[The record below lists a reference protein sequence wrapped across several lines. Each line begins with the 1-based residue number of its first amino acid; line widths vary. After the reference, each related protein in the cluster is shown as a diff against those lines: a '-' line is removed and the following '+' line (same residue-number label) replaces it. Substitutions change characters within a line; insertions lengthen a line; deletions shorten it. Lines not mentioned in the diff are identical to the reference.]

1 MKSTTS
7 YFILLVSFIGL
18 LFLQQYEN
26 RNNQKAF
33 HEQNQ
38 KITIDQTMMENRLRA
53 LEDAVDSL
61 LKLVNN
67 QSTIELGEVKP
78 FIEPLKELHQS
89 ESVLGLDHQFITLD
103 EAVRIRDSKNEL
115 SQIAQQ
121 NINLAYEMGGG
132 TWYGAEK
139 IWNTDTFKKSSLAL
153 RKKE

>member
-1 MKSTTS
+1 MKSTSS

-33 HEQNQ
+33 PEQNQ
-38 KITIDQTMMENRLRA
+38 KTKIDQAIIENRLGP
-53 LEDAVDSL
+53 LEIAVDSL
-61 LKLVNN
+61 LQLFDN
-67 QSTIELGEVKP
+67 QSDIELVETKP
-78 FIEPLKELHQS
+78 LVEAPKELYQS
-89 ESVLGLDHQFITLD
+89 ESALGLNHQFITLD
-103 EAVRIRDSKNEL
+103 EAVRVRDSKNGL

-121 NINLAYEMGGG
+121 DINLAYEMGGG

-139 IWNTDTFKKSSLAL
+139 IWNTDTFKKRSLAL

>member
-1 MKSTTS
+1 MKSTSS

-18 LFLQQYEN
+18 LLLKQYEN

-38 KITIDQTMMENRLRA
+38 KTKIDQTMMENRLGA
-53 LEDAVDSL
+53 LEVAVDSL
-61 LKLVNN
+61 LQLFDN
-67 QSTIELGEVKP
+67 QSDIELVETKP
-78 FIEPLKELHQS
+78 LVEAPKELYQS
-89 ESVLGLDHQFITLD
+89 ESALGLNHQFITLD
-103 EAVRIRDSKNEL
+103 EAVRVRESKNEL

-121 NINLAYEMGGG
+121 DINLAYEMGGG

>member
-38 KITIDQTMMENRLRA
+38 KITIDQTMMENRLGA
-53 LEDAVDSL
+53 LEVAVDSL

-103 EAVRIRDSKNEL
+103 EAVRVRDSKNEL

-139 IWNTDTFKKSSLAL
+139 IWNTDTFKKRSIAL

>member
-38 KITIDQTMMENRLRA
+38 KITIDQTMMENRLGA
-53 LEDAVDSL
+53 LEVAVDSL

-103 EAVRIRDSKNEL
+103 EAVRVRDSKNEL

>member
-1 MKSTTS
+1 MKSTSS

-38 KITIDQTMMENRLRA
+38 KITIDQTMMENRLGA
-53 LEDAVDSL
+53 LEVAVDSL

-103 EAVRIRDSKNEL
+103 EAVRVRDSKNEL

-121 NINLAYEMGGG
+121 DINLAYEMGGG

-139 IWNTDTFKKSSLAL
+139 ILNTDNFKKSSLAL
-153 RKKE
+153 LKKE

>member
-1 MKSTTS
+1 MKSTSS

-38 KITIDQTMMENRLRA
+38 KTKIDQTVMENRLGA
-53 LEDAVDSL
+53 LEVAVDSL
-61 LKLVNN
+61 LKPFNN
-67 QSTIELGEVKP
+67 QSTIELAEAKP
-78 FIEPLKELHQS
+78 FVEHLKELHQS
-89 ESVLGLDHQFITLD
+89 ESVLGLNHQFITLD
-103 EAVRIRDSKNEL
+103 EAVKVRESNNEL

-121 NINLAYEMGGG
+121 DINLAYEMGGG

-139 IWNTDTFKKSSLAL
+139 IWITNTFKKRSLAL

>member
-38 KITIDQTMMENRLRA
+38 KITIDQTMMENRLGA
-53 LEDAVDSL
+53 LEVAVDSL

-89 ESVLGLDHQFITLD
+89 ESVLGLNHQFITLD
-103 EAVRIRDSKNEL
+103 EAVRVRDSKNEL

-121 NINLAYEMGGG
+121 DINLAYEMGGE
-132 TWYGAEK
+132 TWYGAEE
-139 IWNTDTFKKSSLAL
+139 IWNTDTFKKRSLAL

>member
-38 KITIDQTMMENRLRA
+38 KITIDQTMMENRLGA
-53 LEDAVDSL
+53 LEVAVDSL

>member
-1 MKSTTS
+1 MKSTSS

-26 RNNQKAF
+26 RNNQNAF

-38 KITIDQTMMENRLRA
+38 KITIDQTMMENRLGA
-53 LEDAVDSL
+53 LEVAVDSL

-103 EAVRIRDSKNEL
+103 EAVRVRDSKNEL

>member
-38 KITIDQTMMENRLRA
+38 KITIDQTMMENRLGA
-53 LEDAVDSL
+53 LEVAVDSL
-61 LKLVNN
+61 LNLVNN

-103 EAVRIRDSKNEL
+103 EAVRVRDSKNEL

>member
-53 LEDAVDSL
+53 LEVAVDSL

-67 QSTIELGEVKP
+67 QSTIDILEEDIYNTKQSIEEL
-78 FIEPLKELHQS
+78 
-89 ESVLGLDHQFITLD
+89 
-103 EAVRIRDSKNEL
+103 
-115 SQIAQQ
+115 
-121 NINLAYEMGGG
+121 
-132 TWYGAEK
+132 
-139 IWNTDTFKKSSLAL
+139 KKYA
-153 RKKE
+153 

>member
-33 HEQNQ
+33 PEKNQ
-38 KITIDQTMMENRLRA
+38 KTKIDQTMIENRLGA
-53 LEDAVDSL
+53 LEVAVDSL
-61 LKLVNN
+61 LKPFNN

-103 EAVRIRDSKNEL
+103 EAVRVRDSKNEL